1 MSDITAAAASRL
13 EGLRGDGPAA
23 TAINALGTDII
34 IRIDHG
40 DHTAHIPASGP
51 SEPEQNTAEPT
62 VTLEISSEDV
72 LALADGD
79 LDVVQAVT
87 QRRLHADGPIF
98 AALGVAHAIT
108 TL

>member
-1 MSDITAAAASRL
+1 MSDTTTAAASRL
-13 EGLRGDGPAA
+13 EGLRGDSPAA
-23 TAINALGTDII
+23 TAMNALGADII
-34 IRIDHG
+34 ISIDHG
-40 DHTAHIPASGP
+40 EHSTHIPAGGASA
-51 SEPEQNTAEPT
+51 PEQNTSVPT
-62 VTLEISSEDV
+62 VALEISSEDV
-72 LALADGD
+72 LALADGH